1 MPARFL
7 NQGSARNV
15 DENRHFRTDHLEQTL
30 GHRAA
35 RGGAVTLTAQLCKF
49 LLSTAATIVLARLL
63 TPEDYGLIGM
73 VAILVSFLMMFQ
85 YMGLSTATIK
95 WAHLDQ
101 QLVSEL
107 FWINIALSTTIA
119 ILTIGSAPLLVWFY
133 HEPRLLAV
141 TIGFALTIFL
151 TGLGIQHE
159 ALLSRQMRFA
169 TLAAIDITSMLLGL
183 IAALS
188 SAWFGAGYWA
198 LVINQM
204 VLSLVRVSGVWI
216 VCRWR
221 PDLPTLKLRSREMI
235 SYGGNLTGFNL
246 ANYFALNL
254 DNALI
259 GKFWGAQQLGLYAKA
274 YQLLLLPLEQIN
286 GPLGTVAIP
295 ALSRLADS
303 PDRYRT
309 AYLKILQKIAML
321 TMPFVAFMIVTSDWL
336 VLLLLGAQWQRTGR
350 IFMFLGMA
358 ALIQPVTKTCWWL
371 FISQGRSSEMLRTG
385 ILSSGISV
393 ACIIGGLPW
402 GAIGVAAA
410 YAASELCF
418 VTPIVFWSVSRRGP
432 VRFGDFFKT
441 IAPGA
446 CASLC
451 TLSVLI
457 ISRPWLQ
464 SFHLAW
470 RLVLAFATTAIVSAG
485 VLAALPTG
493 RAAMQSSKEMFLL
506 LIRGRRDAILP

>member
-1 MPARFL
+1 
-7 NQGSARNV
+7 
-15 DENRHFRTDHLEQTL
+15 
-30 GHRAA
+30 
-35 RGGAVTLTAQLCKF
+35 
-49 LLSTAATIVLARLL
+49 
-63 TPEDYGLIGM
+63 
-73 VAILVSFLMMFQ
+73 
-85 YMGLSTATIK
+85 
-95 WAHLDQ
+95 
-101 QLVSEL
+101 
-107 FWINIALSTTIA
+107 
-119 ILTIGSAPLLVWFY
+119 
-133 HEPRLLAV
+133 
-141 TIGFALTIFL
+141 
-151 TGLGIQHE
+151 
-159 ALLSRQMRFA
+159 
-169 TLAAIDITSMLLGL
+169 
-183 IAALS
+183 
-188 SAWFGAGYWA
+188 
-198 LVINQM
+198 
-204 VLSLVRVSGVWI
+204 
-216 VCRWR
+216 
-221 PDLPTLKLRSREMI
+221 MI

-446 CASLC
+446 CASLS
-451 TLSVLI
+451 TLSILI

>member
-1 MPARFL
+1 
-7 NQGSARNV
+7 
-15 DENRHFRTDHLEQTL
+15 
-30 GHRAA
+30 
-35 RGGAVTLTAQLCKF
+35 VTLTAQVCKF

-95 WAHLDQ
+95 WTQLDHE
-101 QLVSEL
+101 LVTEL
-107 FWINIALSTTIA
+107 FWINIALSTVIT
-119 ILTIGSAPLLVWFY
+119 ILTIGSAPVLVWFY
-133 HEPRLLAV
+133 HQPRLLGI
-141 TIGFALTIFL
+141 TIGFAFTVFL

-169 TLAAIDITSMLLGL
+169 TMAVIDVTSMVVGL
-183 IAALS
+183 VAALS

-198 LVINQM
+198 LAINQ
-204 VLSLVRVSGVWI
+204 VVVSLVRVSGVWI

-221 PDLPTLKLRSREMI
+221 PSLPKLSFRSRAMI

-274 YQLLLLPLEQIN
+274 YQLLVLPLEQIN

-303 PDRYRT
+303 PERYRS
-309 AYLKILQKIAML
+309 AYLRILQKLSML
-321 TMPFVAFMIVTSDWL
+321 TMPLVAFMIATSDWL
-336 VLLLLGAQWQRTGR
+336 VLFLLGSQWQETGR
-350 IFMFLGMA
+350 IFMWLGIA
-358 ALIQPVTKTCWWL
+358 ALIQPVTKSCWWL
-371 FISQGRSSEMLRTG
+371 FISQGRTSEMLGTG
-385 ILSSGISV
+385 VLSSGISV
-393 ACIIGGLPW
+393 ACIIAGLPW

-410 YAASELCF
+410 YAAGELCI
-418 VTPIVFWSVSRRGP
+418 VAPIVFWRAARRGP
-432 VRFGDFFKT
+432 IRFADFYKT
-441 IAPGA
+441 IAPAA
-446 CASLC
+446 CASISA
-451 TLSVLI
+451 LSILV

-464 SFHLAW
+464 GFHVALRIAMALAITAVVASA
-470 RLVLAFATTAIVSAG
+470 VLAS
-485 VLAALPTG
+485 LPAG
-493 RAAMQSSKEMFLL
+493 RAAMQSSKEIFLL
-506 LIRGRRDAILP
+506 LIRGRKDAVLP